1 MAETKKEVVTEEK
14 VTEKPK
20 TKKASSKKSETAKEA
35 KKAPSKR
42 AASKKAP
49 DAKKEK
55 KAEVKEVK
63 PTVTEAKA
71 KVLGLKV
78 TPRKVRLVLD
88 LVRGKNVDEAI
99 ETLSLVHKEAAPM
112 VIKLINSAVANATNN
127 FNMNKDKLYIH
138 EIMASD
144 SFKMRRYLPR
154 AKGSASGM
162 VKRFSNVYITLKEKN
177 EF

>member
-35 KKAPSKR
+35 KKAPAKR

-49 DAKKEK
+49 AAKEEK

-99 ETLSLVHKEAAPM
+99 VKGYY
-112 VIKLINSAVANATNN
+112 
-127 FNMNKDKLYIH
+127 KDY
-138 EIMASD
+138 
-144 SFKMRRYLPR
+144 RRYRTMTILLIVCF
-154 AKGSASGM
+154 ALILVSVALVLFG
-162 VKRFSNVYITLKEKN
+162 LW
-177 EF
+177 